1 MLGRSQSFLGLF
13 NANLEV
19 GGAREEPAES
29 NLRRAGHCFS
39 VENAPH
45 AQAGRKL
52 WLRPAP
58 QMLLRAHSTIALNN
72 RQTSPAIAP
81 HSELASE
88 ARAAGLG
95 DTQCT
100 RRATWRRGP
109 GGNALRFPHP
119 PSTSPCVAL
128 AKVCCACSLNFL
140 LWATALRGQIVSLEA
155 TNHQFPGS
163 LYPELPPGTCAAA
176 AVSANFVSSSQKK
189 YRSLALAVFPLLLEK
204 SELQTVVCAQLYMEN
219 EITKR
224 WVILLG
230 V

>member
-1 MLGRSQSFLGLF
+1 
-13 NANLEV
+13 
-19 GGAREEPAES
+19 
-29 NLRRAGHCFS
+29 
-39 VENAPH
+39 
-45 AQAGRKL
+45 
-52 WLRPAP
+52 
-58 QMLLRAHSTIALNN
+58 
-72 RQTSPAIAP
+72 
-81 HSELASE
+81 
-88 ARAAGLG
+88 
-95 DTQCT
+95 
-100 RRATWRRGP
+100 
-109 GGNALRFPHP
+109 
-119 PSTSPCVAL
+119 VAL